1 MSRPRRLGTEEE
13 DRAAEYLA
21 CQGYTVLKRRHRGGG
36 GEIDVVAL
44 EDEVLVCVEVKRRT
58 HVESGAWEAV
68 SSSKLGRMRKAAA
81 HFLASMELGERSV
94 RLDVIAFEADGA
106 MTHLKNVDAL

>member
-21 CQGYTVLKRRHRGGG
+21 GLGYTILKRRYRGGG
-36 GEIDVVAL
+36 GEIDVLAL
-44 EDEVLVCVEVKRRT
+44 QDEVLVCVEVKRRT

-81 HFLASMELGERSV
+81 HFLSAMDMGERSV

-106 MTHLKNVDAL
+106 MAHLQDVGVD

>member
-1 MSRPRRLGTEEE
+1 
-13 DRAAEYLA
+13 
-21 CQGYTVLKRRHRGGG
+21 
-36 GEIDVVAL
+36 
-44 EDEVLVCVEVKRRT
+44 
-58 HVESGAWEAV
+58 
-68 SSSKLGRMRKAAA
+68 MRKAAA